1 VRLPIKI
8 LDPVTDPTKNL
19 PMRPPIIGSGE
30 MAEPPISNT
39 NTHNT
44 MEHTAQQQ
52 QQHSE
57 ARHKSKAPKL
67 LLRGIGYGRIIG
79 AALNMANPS

>member
-1 VRLPIKI
+1 
-8 LDPVTDPTKNL
+8 
-19 PMRPPIIGSGE
+19 

-44 MEHTAQQQ
+44 HRQHPQPSSKQQQ
-52 QQHSE
+52 QQQQRSE